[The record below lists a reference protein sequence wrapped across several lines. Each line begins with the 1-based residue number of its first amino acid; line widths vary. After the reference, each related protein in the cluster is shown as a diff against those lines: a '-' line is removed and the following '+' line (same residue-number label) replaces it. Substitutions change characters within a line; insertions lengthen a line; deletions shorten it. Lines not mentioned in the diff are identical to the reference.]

1 MFSVND
7 HGFFLTLQ
15 AMRRHLAAMPNDL
28 YLVRLIHAV
37 TRKVCPGERL
47 WSATLLTRA
56 ATVRFL
62 RARNREGYDV
72 YIVPYADRQNSGY
85 IFLDL
90 DHPGPNLL
98 SSMRIHGYEPCLVLQ
113 SSPGH
118 LQAWVRISDRQLS
131 PPLATAISKYLARL
145 YQADLASTD
154 WCHLGRLAGFTNQK
168 PSRRTLSGHAPWV
181 RVLLSQPRIATRADA
196 LVASV
201 RRSLP
206 DTVTASPSCSITVD
220 PPDPSLSPSLAIS
233 IYQSWLD
240 RLSILQRFPQP
251 DWSIADKW
259 IAKELLRCGTPLAQ
273 IHAVLRFGSPQFPR
287 WHSDPDD
294 YLRRTLSRALSE
306 LHQQA
311 PPSRRGNS
319 LMSTPDPTRPAFSP
333 LAQQPHGVAGQES
346 TPSPLP
352 PHTATTHTADGQRKT
367 FHDCPCGE
375 ASLPSNSAGG
385 KYPSAE

>member
-15 AMRRHLAAMPNDL
+15 SIRRHLAAMPNDL

-47 WSATLLTRA
+47 WSATLLTRV
-56 ATVRFL
+56 ATVGFL

-90 DHPGPNLL
+90 DRPGPNLL
-98 SSMRIHGYEPCLVLQ
+98 SSMHAKGHEPCLVLQ
-113 SSPGH
+113 SSSDH
-118 LQAWVRISDRQLS
+118 LQAWVRLSDQPL
-131 PPLATAISKYLARL
+131 PPLLATAISKHLARL

-168 PSRRTLSGHAPWV
+168 PSRRTRSGHAPWV
-181 RVLLSQPRIATRADA
+181 RVLLSQPRIATQAA
-196 LVASV
+196 PLVATL
-201 RRSLP
+201 RRALP
-206 DTVTASPSCSITVD
+206 DTAPSLSSCSITVD
-220 PPDPSLSPSLAIS
+220 PPDPSLTPSLAIA

-240 RLSILQRFPQP
+240 WLSIPQRFPQP

-259 IAKELLRCGTPLAQ
+259 IAKELLRCGTPVAQ

-287 WHSDPDD
+287 RHSDPDD
-294 YLRRTLSRALSE
+294 YLRRTLSRAISE

-311 PPSRRGNS
+311 PLGCRADS
-319 LMSTPDPTRPAFSP
+319 LMSRPDPTRPAFSP
-333 LAQQPHGVAGQES
+333 SAQRQRCVAGQES
-346 TPSPLP
+346 APSPMP

-367 FHDCPCGE
+367 SHDCSCCE
-375 ASLPSNSAGG
+375 ASLSSNSAGG